1 METGVLIIV
10 TGMGLAASAG
20 LNAYI
25 PLLIAAILT
34 RIDVISLQPPY
45 DVLGSW
51 PAIAI
56 LVVLLAVEFIADKV
70 PAVDSVNDIVQT
82 IIRPASGALLF
93 AGAVAPDSTWT
104 GAAAVIAGLGT
115 AAGVHAVKST
125 VRPVANVTTGGVAA
139 PVLSILEDLAAIAL
153 SIAAILLP
161 ILAAVMLIGL
171 IVAMVLLLRAAVH
184 RRRRSGAAKAT
195 MGDALG

>member
-1 METGVLIIV
+1 METGVLVIV

-25 PLLIAAILT
+25 PLLIAAILM
-34 RIDVISLQPPY
+34 RADVITLQPPY

-56 LVVLLAVEFIADKV
+56 LAVLLIVEFVADKV
-70 PAVDSVNDIVQT
+70 PAVDSINDIVQT
-82 IIRPASGALLF
+82 VIRPASGAVLF

-104 GAAAVIAGLGT
+104 AAAAVIAGLTT
-115 AAGVHAVKST
+115 AGGVHAVKST

-139 PVLSILEDLAAIAL
+139 PVLSILEDVAAIAL

-161 ILAAVMLIGL
+161 ILAALLLIGL
-171 IVAMVLLLRAAVH
+171 AIAMVFLVRAAL
-184 RRRRSGAAKAT
+184 RRRTNPAAQAPSGNT
-195 MGDALG
+195 LL